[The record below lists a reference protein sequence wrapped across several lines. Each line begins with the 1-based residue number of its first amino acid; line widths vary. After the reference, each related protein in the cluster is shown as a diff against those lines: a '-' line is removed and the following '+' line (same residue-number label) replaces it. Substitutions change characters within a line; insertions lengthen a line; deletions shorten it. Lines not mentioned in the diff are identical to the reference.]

1 MCSPARL
8 LPIEGQEDQ
17 AGRLAAHEDVVVD
30 EVSVN
35 QRVGYAVAD
44 LLQLFPTCG
53 QPFTVGDHGVEGGS
67 IVGTQVRTAHLGNHG
82 REVGAEKPSVVL
94 RIASGKKARCTRLPQ
109 PGVKR
114 CEPSC
119 RRRAVGFAAR
129 PISRAPGLLEEQPD
143 EATRCFY
150 DRPVVAQ
157 HAEGQLR
164 QDPLVDGPLYDG
176 RVAGRALGDD
186 GGLGVAS
193 EMEAVD
199 GRPRGFLLQD
209 VDTQGLRSLP
219 SQGPPGSY
227 GRTFVERSRAHT
239 ASRSSRTHP
248 ARWSERAS
256 TAS

>member
-1 MCSPARL
+1 
-8 LPIEGQEDQ
+8 
-17 AGRLAAHEDVVVD
+17 VVD

-35 QRVGYAVAD
+35 QRVRYAVTD
-44 LLQLFPTCG
+44 LLQLFPACG
-53 QPFTVGDHGVEGGS
+53 QPFTVGDQGVEGGS
-67 IVGTQVRTAHLGNHG
+67 IVGTQGRIARLGNQG

-94 RIASGKKARCTRLPQ
+94 RIASGKKAGCARLPH

-119 RRRAVGFAAR
+119 RCHAVGFAVR

-143 EATRCFY
+143 EATRWFD
-150 DRPVVAQ
+150 DRPVAAQ
-157 HAEGQLR
+157 QAEWQLW
-164 QDPLVDGPLYDG
+164 QDLLVDGPLYDG
-176 RVAGRALGDD
+176 RVARRALGDD

-193 EMEAVD
+193 EVEAVH
-199 GRPRGFLLQD
+199 GRPVGFLLQD

-227 GRTFVERSRAHT
+227 GRTFVERSRAHW

-248 ARWSERAS
+248 ARRSDRAS
-256 TAS
+256 KAS